1 MLDAVVISL
10 VRRRAHVRRSMIH
23 GQYIAMQKGQLRPIC
38 PSMAIAVA
46 GITPGF
52 APTPPGIIATG
63 HVKHATFQLDQAAV
77 TLAYQPKGGFGGP
90 RFQHATPQKRRL
102 EGRDDRSDQVM
113 FLKSFTA
120 ATASFDGSQT
130 CFALQRLFLF

>member
-1 MLDAVVISL
+1 VSEKHVGQPLTPIREVTMLDAVVISL

-46 GITPGF
+46 GIAPGF

-77 TLAYQPKGGFGGP
+77 TLAYQPKGGFGG
-90 RFQHATPQKRRL
+90 RGFNTRRH
-102 EGRDDRSDQVM
+102 RSGVSKAVTTGQIR
-113 FLKSFTA
+113 SC
-120 ATASFDGSQT
+120 S
-130 CFALQRLFLF
+130 